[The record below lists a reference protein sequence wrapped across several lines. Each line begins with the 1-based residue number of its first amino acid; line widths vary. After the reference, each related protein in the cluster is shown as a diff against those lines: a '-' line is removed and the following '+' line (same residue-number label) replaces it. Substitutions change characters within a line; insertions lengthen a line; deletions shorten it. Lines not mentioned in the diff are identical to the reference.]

1 MGAKKGR
8 AAYKEAALQKDHII
22 INIIYYSAMSAYMNI
37 Q

>member
-8 AAYKEAALQKDHII
+8 AAYKEAALQNNHII
-22 INIIYYSAMSAYMNI
+22 NTIIYYSAMSAYMNI